1 MTYDFG
7 GWATKANMRCA
18 DGLIIAKDAFK
29 ECDGKTVPLVWNHQ
43 HKEAKNVLGH
53 ALLENREDGVYVRA
67 TFNNTEEGKR
77 AKSLVEHGDITSLS
91 IYANQLKKNANLVEH
106 GLIREVSLVLA
117 GCNPGAFIDN
127 VITHGDHM
135 EAIVYNDADDGLFL
149 CHSDE
154 ADKETAQKD
163 DTKKEEKLVAEE
175 NKNEAKETTV
185 QDVIDSMNEDQ
196 KNVMYYLVGQAM
208 DQKEESDDEEE
219 EDIEVKHNAF
229 EDYNGSAYTG
239 SFLSHADEENI
250 LQMCKTNKV
259 VSFKQVLADYVE
271 DEAIAHGIDADEI
284 GKLFPEPEL
293 LTKGE
298 PELLRDAPTD
308 WVGLFFNGITKSP
321 YARVRTRHVD
331 ARKREIE
338 ARGYKKGDKKVKRA
352 DMKLLGR
359 VTDPQTIYIT
369 DQVHRDDVLDIQDFN
384 YIGFIQK
391 NMMDDLQ
398 EDIAT
403 AVFIGDGRDDTDA
416 NKIHEDHIRPIYTDD
431 DLYVIRRDVDFAA
444 MKAELN
450 GTDTGKHFGDN
461 YIKAEAIV
469 EASRY
474 AQEDYRSKKGTPDLF
489 ATPHMINQM
498 MLARDLNGRRLYNTR
513 AELAAALN
521 VNRIIEVKK
530 FDNVERTDK
539 TGKKHKLLGFILN
552 LADYQI
558 GAVKDGQIT
567 SFDDFDIDFNT
578 YKYLIETRC
587 SGALIEPFSAIV
599 LEEPVVTEAGEIET
613 E

>member
-67 TFNNTEEGKR
+67 TFNDTEEGKR

-127 VITHGDHM
+127 VITHGDLM
-135 EAIVYNDADDGLFL
+135 EAIVYNDADDGLLL

-154 ADKETAQKD
+154 ADDDSSRKNGTDEEKKEMAEDNKN
-163 DTKKEEKLVAEE
+163 DTKEK
-175 NKNEAKETTV
+175 TV

-208 DQKEESDDEEE
+208 DQKDDADEEE
-219 EDIEVKHNAF
+219 GEDKEVKHNAF
-229 EDYNGSAYTG
+229 EDYNGSTYNG

-250 LQMCKTNKV
+250 LQMCKANKV

-298 PELLRDAPTD
+298 PELIRDAPTD
-308 WVGLFFNGITKSP
+308 WVGLFFAGITKSP

-338 ARGYKKGDKKVKRA
+338 ARGYKKGNKKVKRA

-384 YIGFIQK
+384 YINFIQK

-403 AVFIGDGRDDTDA
+403 AVFIGDGREDTDP

-530 FDNVERTDK
+530 FDNVERTDN

-599 LEEPVVTEAGEIET
+599 LEEPVVSEASEIGME
-613 E
+613 

>member
-1 MTYDFG
+1 MENYDFG
-7 GWATKANMRCA
+7 GWATRHNMRCA
-18 DGLIIAKDAFK
+18 DGLTIMQDAFK
-29 ECDGKTVPLVWNHQ
+29 DCDGTTVPLVWNHR
-43 HKEAKNVLGH
+43 HDEARNVLGH
-53 ALLENREDGVYVRA
+53 AYLENCDDGVYARC
-67 TFNNTEEGKR
+67 TFNDTEEGKR
-77 AKSLVEHGDITSLS
+77 AKSLVEHGDLTALS
-91 IYANQLKKNANLVEH
+91 IYANQLKKHDNLVQH
-106 GLIREVSLVLA
+106 GVIREVSLVLA
-117 GCNPGAFIDN
+117 GCNPGAKIDDI
-127 VITHGDHM
+127 ITHGDLM
-135 EAIVYNDADDGLFL
+135 EATIYNDVDDGLFI
-149 CHSDE
+149 CHSD
-154 ADKETAQKD
+154 KVNETPNGE
-163 DTKKEEKLVAEE
+163 KEEEKKVPE
-175 NKNEAKETTV
+175 NTKSETTV
-185 QDVIDSMNEDQ
+185 ADVVDTMNKEQ
-196 KNVMYYLVGQAM
+196 KDVLYFLVEQAL
-208 DQKEESDDEEE
+208 KEGENESPDDEEE
-219 EDIEVKHNAF
+219 EEVKHNAF
-229 EDYNGSAYTG
+229 EDYDGSAYTG

-250 LQMCKTNKV
+250 LQMCKTNKA

-271 DEAIAHGIDADEI
+271 DEAIAHGIDQEQI
-284 GKLFPEPEL
+284 GNLFPEPEL

-298 PELLRDAPTD
+298 PELIRDAPTD
-308 WVGLFFNGITKSP
+308 WVGLFFAGITKSP

-403 AVFIGDGRDDTDA
+403 AVFIGDGREDTDA
-416 NKIHEDHIRPIYTDD
+416 NKIHEDHIRPIYTDN
-431 DLYVIRRDVDFAA
+431 DLYVIRRDVDFEA
-444 MKAELN
+444 MKATLN

-539 TGKKHKLLGFILN
+539 AGKKHKLLGFILN

-599 LEEPVVTEAGEIET
+599 LEEPAATEAGGSEAGGSET
-613 E
+613 A